1 MNILTFNWHTP
12 YLSLL
17 ARLPHTFDVAP
28 PNIKSD
34 RVTAWDRAMRPLPP
48 NVTPIT
54 TEEMLRRLLE
64 PGRYDLLLAHNVKD
78 LFMSRDISAPK
89 LVVFHNRLSTEAA
102 LGKQGGEVVLGYRQ
116 QVRELTSGVYRVFI
130 SETKRADWDMEG
142 GIIPPGV
149 DVADYGGYQ
158 GDTAAV
164 LRVGNSIRPRD
175 LMTGFSLQ
183 QQVCEGLPN
192 VVMGENPDIPGSRVS
207 EGWEGL
213 KAAFRA
219 HRLLLNTAMPPWED
233 GYNLAV
239 LEAMA
244 TGMPVVSVANP
255 TSPFTDGADGLIG
268 ADAETLRR
276 HCQSL
281 LEDQARAVE
290 IGARGRAT
298 VSAKFP
304 MGAFLEK
311 WDRAISEAV
320 DQFASRRRARAAR
333 VFAPLPSGRR
343 RVLLSY
349 TNYPAAPGAYLERVF
364 RRGHEVVTAGCPLT
378 PEIKKLWNLN
388 ALREEPR
395 PHDIVTPDLTAEF
408 PFVRDRLPKGFT
420 PDFLLWVDTGLGRAP
435 EGVEHADF
443 PTAAYFI
450 DTHLHL
456 QKHLAMAEAF
466 DVVFLAQRAYI
477 PEFAKRGMK
486 RVHWLPLAC
495 DPDIHGKRDMP
506 KEHDIGFV
514 GSLTGARRVDLLM
527 KLAEHVDVRY
537 GRLFLRDMADFFCRS
552 RIVFNNAIKNDLNMR
567 VFEALCS
574 GSLLLTDAA
583 DGLTDFFEDR
593 THLVI
598 YTDDTIADLAAY
610 YLDHPDELAAI
621 AEAGRAEALARHTY
635 AHRAERILASLSNL

>member
-34 RVTAWDRAMRPLPP
+34 RVTAWEHAMRALPP

-54 TEEMLRRLLE
+54 AEEMLRRLAE
-64 PGRYDLLLAHNVKD
+64 PGRYSLLLAHNVKD
-78 LFMSRDISAPK
+78 LFMSRDISVPK

-102 LGKQGGEVVLGYRQ
+102 LGKQGDEVVRDYRR
-116 QVRELTSGVYRVFI
+116 QVRELTRGVHRVFI
-130 SETKRADWDMEG
+130 SETKRADWEMEG
-142 GIIPPGV
+142 DIILPGV
-149 DVADYGGYQ
+149 DVEQYGGYT
-158 GDTAAV
+158 GDTAAI

-183 QQVCEGLPN
+183 ERVCERLPN
-192 VVMGENPDIPGSRVS
+192 VVMGENPDIPGARVS

-213 KAAFRA
+213 KAAYRA

-255 TSPFTDGADGLIG
+255 TSPFTDGVDGLTG
-268 ADAETLRR
+268 ADMETLRR
-276 HCQSL
+276 HCRAL

-290 IGARGRAT
+290 IGARGRETVAAT
-298 VSAKFP
+298 FP
-304 MGAFLEK
+304 IGAFLEK
-311 WDRAISEAV
+311 WERAIQSAV
-320 DQFASRRRARAAR
+320 DQFAARRRARAAR
-333 VFAPLPSGRR
+333 VFAPLPSGRKR
-343 RVLLSY
+343 LLLSY
-349 TNYPAAPGAYLERVF
+349 TNYPAAPGAYLEKVF
-364 RRGHEVVTAGCPLT
+364 RRDHDVVTAGCSLT
-378 PEIKKLWNLN
+378 PEIKKLWNLD
-388 ALREEPR
+388 ALREQPK
-395 PHDIVTPDLTAEF
+395 PHDIVTPDLTAEL
-408 PFVRDRLPKGFT
+408 PFVLDRLPTGFT

-435 EGVEHADF
+435 EGLERADF

-477 PEFAKRGMK
+477 PEFTKRGMT

-495 DPDIHGKRDMP
+495 DPDIHGKREAP
-506 KEHDIGFV
+506 KEHDVGFV

-527 KLAEHVDVRY
+527 KLAERVDVRY
-537 GRLFLRDMADFFCRS
+537 DRLFLREMADFFCRS

-574 GSLLLTDAA
+574 GSLLLTDNA

-598 YTDDTIADLAAY
+598 YNDDTIADLAAY
-610 YLDHPDELAAI
+610 YLGHPAGREAI

-635 AHRAERILASLSNL
+635 AHRAEQILAALSSV